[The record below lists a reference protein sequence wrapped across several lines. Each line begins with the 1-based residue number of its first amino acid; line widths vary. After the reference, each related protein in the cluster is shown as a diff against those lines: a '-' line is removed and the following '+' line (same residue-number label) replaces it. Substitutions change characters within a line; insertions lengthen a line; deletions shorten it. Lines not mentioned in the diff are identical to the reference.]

1 MQHRI
6 RKLFFLF
13 VASVCLHAH
22 ATPAV
27 PADAVVSSITA
38 QVLARSAALGPAAD
52 PAKLKPLVEST
63 VMPHVDFRAMTARA
77 VGPRWRSAT
86 DEQKQRLMDGF
97 EALLIKTY
105 AGAFGQAAGA
115 TFRMK
120 QTIALDATTAEVR
133 SEVTVRGG
141 RDPVPLNY
149 RLAVEDDRWKIVD
162 VSVMGVW
169 LVATYQTQF
178 AQLLERTGSLDG
190 LVQALE
196 ERARR

>member
-1 MQHRI
+1 MQHRVP
-6 RKLFFLF
+6 RFLLAV

-22 ATPAV
+22 AEPAM

-38 QVLARSAALGPAAD
+38 QVLARSNALGPAAD
-52 PAKLKPLVEST
+52 PAKLKTLVEST
-63 VMPHVDFRAMTARA
+63 VMPHIDFRAMTARA

-115 TFRMK
+115 TVKMK
-120 QTIALDATTAEVR
+120 QSIALDATTAEVH

-141 RDPVPLNY
+141 HDPVALNY
-149 RLAVEDDRWKIVD
+149 RLALEGDRWKIVD

-178 AQLLERTGSLDG
+178 AQVLERTGSLDG
-190 LVQALE
+190 LAQALE
-196 ERARR
+196 ERTRH

>member
-1 MQHRI
+1 VR
-6 RKLFFLF
+6 R
-13 VASVCLHAH
+13 
-22 ATPAV
+22 PR
-27 PADAVVSSITA
+27 TA
-38 QVLARSAALGPAAD
+38 PD
-52 PAKLKPLVEST
+52 PGTLKTLVESA
-63 VMPHVDFRAMTARA
+63 VMPNVDCRTMTARA
-77 VGPRWRSAT
+77 VGPRWRGAT

-120 QTIALDATTAEVR
+120 QTLGLDATTAEVH

-141 RDPVPLNY
+141 RDPIALNY
-149 RLAVEDDRWKIVD
+149 RLAVEDDRWQIVD
-162 VSVMGVW
+162 LSVMGVW

-190 LVQALE
+190 VVQSLE